1 MATARMGTLS
11 PNFARLPP
19 AQRQLWPELRP
30 SVELGFVLYGGTAIS
45 LHLGHRRSVDFDF
58 FRGRALAQDEIRA
71 AFAFMRRATTLQE
84 SKDTLV
90 VMVPGS
96 AREGRD
102 RVKVSFFG
110 GMSFGRVG
118 DPLLGDDGVMRIASL
133 DDLMAHK
140 LKVILQRSEAK
151 DYRDI
156 AAMIRAGVEAARGL
170 AAARLFFGK
179 AFQPAASLKALTYF
193 RDGDLDKLSDADR
206 RTLIEA
212 AKSVRALPAIA
223 LRSKKLASAGVR
235 TSSRMRGER

>member
-1 MATARMGTLS
+1 MTTLS

-30 SVELGFVLYGGTAIS
+30 SLELGFVLYGGTAIS

-58 FRGRALAQDEIRA
+58 FRDLTVAQDEIRA

-96 AREGRD
+96 ARRGRD
-102 RVKVSFFG
+102 GVKVSFFG
-110 GMSFGRVG
+110 GMSFGRVA
-118 DPLLGDDGVMRIASL
+118 DPLLCDDGVMRIASL

-140 LKVILQRSEAK
+140 LKVILQRSEEK

-156 AAMIRAGVEAARGL
+156 AAMIRAGVEVARGL
-170 AAARLFFGK
+170 AAARVFFGK
-179 AFQPAASLKALTYF
+179 AFQPMASLKALTYF
-193 RDGDLDKLSDADR
+193 RDGDLGKLSGADR

-212 AKSVRALPAIA
+212 ARPVRALPAIA
-223 LRSKKLASAGVR
+223 LRSKTLASA
-235 TSSRMRGER
+235 

>member
-1 MATARMGTLS
+1 MATLS

-58 FRGRALAQDEIRA
+58 FHDRALAQDEIRA
-71 AFAFMRRATTLQE
+71 AFAFMRRAITLQE

-96 AREGRD
+96 ARGGRD
-102 RVKVSFFG
+102 GVKVSFFG

-118 DPLLGDDGVMRIASL
+118 DPLLCDDGVMRIASL

-170 AAARLFFGK
+170 AAARLFFGR

-193 RDGDLDKLSDADR
+193 RDGDLDTLSGTDQ
-206 RTLIEA
+206 RTLIDA

-223 LRSKKLASAGVR
+223 LRSKKLASA
-235 TSSRMRGER
+235 